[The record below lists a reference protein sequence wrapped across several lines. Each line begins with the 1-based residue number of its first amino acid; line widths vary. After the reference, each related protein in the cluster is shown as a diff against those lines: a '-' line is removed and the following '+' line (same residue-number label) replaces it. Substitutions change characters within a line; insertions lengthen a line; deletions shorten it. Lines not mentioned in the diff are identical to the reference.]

1 MSAVQPSGFYIDK
14 ISFKKF
20 LFEILSFSLFENE
33 NLNLENG
40 IAYATIKKENEENRL
55 FILALTID
63 AKNNKT
69 NEVIFKFDIELL
81 GKFIF
86 AHGYDSKIANNAIA
100 IMYSYIRPMVAQ
112 FTTLSGLPPLNLEPL
127 NFSKIEIEEID
138 ENDTTIN

>member
-1 MSAVQPSGFYIDK
+1 MSAMQPSGFNIDK

-20 LFEILSFSLFENE
+20 LFEILSFSLSEND

-40 IAYATIKKENEENRL
+40 IAYATIKKEKDNDRL
-55 FILALTID
+55 FILELTIE

-69 NEVIFKFDIELL
+69 DEVIFKFDIELL
-81 GKFIF
+81 GKFTF
-86 AHGYDSKIANNAIA
+86 TEGYDPKIAKNVIA

-112 FTTLSGLPPLNLEPL
+112 FTTLSELPPLNLQPL

-138 ENDTTIN
+138 ENDIVK